1 MRQQKHR
8 GFTLIE
14 LMVTIIIVAIL
25 VGLAIPSFRD
35 FMIKSRLRGAT
46 DDIVNL
52 LRTAHGSAVKL
63 QRDVNVS
70 VQTSG
75 WCAGAIA
82 AADPGAVGDAVPA
95 AAACDCT
102 AGTVTCKL
110 ANQNSLVSAASY
122 SGVSLSTS
130 NSNAINNAQ
139 GGITFNS
146 KYGALLLG
154 SLPTNPVV
162 TLTAGSNNAFSTQI
176 SISQLGETYVCRPTS
191 SKFISG
197 YPSC

>member
-1 MRQQKHR
+1 MRQIQHR

-14 LMVTIIIVAIL
+14 LMVTIVVLAVL

-35 FMIKSRLRGAT
+35 FVVKSRLRGAT

-70 VQTSG
+70 VQAST
-75 WCAGAIA
+75 WCAGAVA
-82 AADPGAVGDAVPA
+82 AADPGAVGDVVPA
-95 AAACDCT
+95 AAACDC
-102 AGTVTCKL
+102 AASTVTCKV
-110 ANQNSLVSAASY
+110 AAQNSLVSAGSY
-122 SGVSLSTS
+122 SGVSLST
-130 NSNAINNAQ
+130 NTSNAINNAQ

-154 SLPTNPVV
+154 SLPTNPMI
-162 TLTAGSNNAFSTQI
+162 TLSAGNNAFSTQI
-176 SISQLGETYVCRPTS
+176 SISQLGETYVCRPSS